1 MNKKDLKID
10 ASYDILNDYLNGA
23 VRPTTTGE
31 IVTTLPSRD
40 LYGRNRVMA
49 GLVSPSHNTRKSK
62 KDNDNSALE
71 AGGGGGGGNYIT
83 ITISVFKSYQY

>member
-1 MNKKDLKID
+1 MNKKDFKID
-10 ASYDILNDYLNGA
+10 VSYDILNDYLNGA

-40 LYGRNRVMA
+40 IGNGRNRVMA

-71 AGGGGGGGNYIT
+71 AGGNYIT

>member
-40 LYGRNRVMA
+40 IGNRAMA

-71 AGGGGGGGNYIT
+71 AGGGGNYIT